1 LKYILDT
8 NIISELINSNPN
20 PKVLNFL
27 NTLKEKDIYLSSITI
42 GEIYFGIQKL
52 PHGKKQKKLL
62 AWVEEQLI
70 PRFHNKVIDIDTDV
84 MLHWA
89 VLTNILK
96 TQGTPLPIMD
106 SLIGA
111 TCLAKKFTLVTRNEK
126 DFKNID
132 IKIIN
137 PFYL

>member
-1 LKYILDT
+1 MKYILDT

-27 NTLKEKDIYLSSITI
+27 NTLNEKDIYLSSITI

-62 AWVEEQLI
+62 TWVKDQLL

-96 TQGTPLPIMD
+96 TKGTPLPIMD

-111 TCLAKKFTLVTRNEK
+111 SCLAKKFTLVTRNEK
-126 DFKNID
+126 DFTNID
-132 IKIIN
+132 IEIIN
-137 PFYL
+137 PFL

>member
-1 LKYILDT
+1 MKYILDT
-8 NIISELINSNPN
+8 NIISELINTNPN

-52 PHGKKQKKLL
+52 PQGKKQKKLL
-62 AWVEEQLI
+62 TWVEEQLL
-70 PRFHNKVIDIDTDV
+70 PRFHNKIIDIDTEV
-84 MLHWA
+84 MLQWA

-96 TQGTPLPIMD
+96 TKGTPLPIID

-111 TCLAKKFTLVTRNEK
+111 TCLARKFTLVTRNEK
-126 DFKNID
+126 DFKHIG

-137 PFYL
+137 PFL

>member
-1 LKYILDT
+1 MKYILDT

-62 AWVEEQLI
+62 TWVKDQLL

-96 TQGTPLPIMD
+96 TKGTPLPIMD

-111 TCLAKKFTLVTRNEK
+111 SCLAKKFTLVTRNEK
-126 DFKNID
+126 DFTNID
-132 IKIIN
+132 IEIIN
-137 PFYL
+137 PFL

>member
-1 LKYILDT
+1 MKYILDT
-8 NIISELINSNPN
+8 NIISELINTNPN

-27 NTLKEKDIYLSSITI
+27 NTLNEKDIYLSSITI

-52 PHGKKQKKLL
+52 PSGKKQKKLL
-62 AWVEEQLI
+62 SWVEEQLL
-70 PRFHNKVIDIDTDV
+70 PRFHNKIIDIDTEV
-84 MLHWA
+84 MLQWA
-89 VLTNILK
+89 VLTNTLK
-96 TQGTPLPIMD
+96 TEGTPLPLMD

-137 PFYL
+137 PFL

>member
-1 LKYILDT
+1 MKYILDT

-52 PHGKKQKKLL
+52 PYGKKQTKLL
-62 AWVEEQLI
+62 TWVEDQLL
-70 PRFHNKVIDIDTDV
+70 PRFHHKVIDIDTNV

-89 VLTNILK
+89 VLTNRLK
-96 TQGTPLPIMD
+96 TKGVPLPIMD

-126 DFKNID
+126 DFKNMD
-132 IKIIN
+132 IEIIN
-137 PFYL
+137 PFL